1 MIKYIKEKS
10 SFPIAN
16 LVLLLNLS
24 RRYLSYTLA
33 RNQTMGC
40 ILIVDDS
47 KTEIKF
53 ITKILEN
60 IGYEVDYALNGEE
73 GVQKTKELQPDLVL
87 MDVIM
92 PGINGYQATRQI
104 TTSPDTQS
112 IPVVIV
118 SALKTENDRVWGKM
132 MGAKGYLGKPFKKNE
147 LLEEIKKQLNPLKK
161 IKTLQLTTTFKI

>member
-1 MIKYIKEKS
+1 
-10 SFPIAN
+10 
-16 LVLLLNLS
+16 
-24 RRYLSYTLA
+24 
-33 RNQTMGC
+33 MGC
-40 ILIVDDS
+40 VLIVDDS

-92 PGINGYQATRQI
+92 PGKINGYQATRQI
-104 TTSPDTQS
+104 TSSPDTQS

-118 SALKTENDRVWGKM
+118 SALKTEHERAWGKM
-132 MGAKGYLGKPFKKNE
+132 MGATGYLTKPFKESE
-147 LLEEIKKQLNPLKK
+147 LLEEIKKQLNPLKNTSNTQST
-161 IKTLQLTTTFKI
+161 IFKI

>member
-1 MIKYIKEKS
+1 
-10 SFPIAN
+10 
-16 LVLLLNLS
+16 
-24 RRYLSYTLA
+24 
-33 RNQTMGC
+33 MGC

-73 GVQKTKELQPDLVL
+73 GVQKAKALQPDLVL

-92 PGINGYQATRQI
+92 PGKINGYQATRQI
-104 TTSPDTQS
+104 TSSPDTQS

-118 SALKTENDRVWGKM
+118 SGLKTEHERAWGKM

-147 LLEEIKKQLNPLKK
+147 LLEVIKKQLNPLKNLNN
-161 IKTLQLTTTFKI
+161 IQSTTIFKI